1 MRGYVRSPLR
11 IWCKKM
17 EKIRES
23 EIEKYLVDKVKDI
36 GGLCMKWVS
45 PGNSGVPDRI
55 VIFDKGV
62 YFIEL
67 KRPGESPRA
76 LQVETI
82 RRLQRQDMIAFV
94 IDEKLKIDKFIK
106 MIDLI
111 DYDTLRD
118 TYTEHYGYDD
128 VGEMYEMFERRGY
141 LNE

>member
-1 MRGYVRSPLR
+1 
-11 IWCKKM
+11 M

-23 EIEKYLVDKVKDI
+23 EIERYLVDKVKDI

-62 YFIEL
+62 YFVEL
-67 KRPGESPRA
+67 KRPEKSPRA
-76 LQVETI
+76 LQEEII
-82 RRLQRQDMIAFV
+82 RRLRRQGMITFV
-94 IDEKLKIDKFIK
+94 IDNKLKVDKFIK

-111 DYDTLRD
+111 DYDSLRD
-118 TYTEHYGYDD
+118 TYSEHYGYDD
-128 VGEMYEMFERRGY
+128 VEAMHDMFERRGY

>member
-1 MRGYVRSPLR
+1 
-11 IWCKKM
+11 M

-23 EIEKYLVDKVKDI
+23 EIERYLVDKVKGI

-76 LQVETI
+76 LQAETI

>member
-1 MRGYVRSPLR
+1 MRGYVRYLLR

-23 EIEKYLVDKVKDI
+23 EIERYLVDRVKDI

-67 KRPGESPRA
+67 KRPGESARA

-82 RRLQRQDMIAFV
+82 RRLQRQGMIAFV
-94 IDEKLKIDKFIK
+94 IDNKLKIDKFIK

-111 DYDTLRD
+111 DYDSLRD
-118 TYTEHYGYDD
+118 TYSEHYGYDD
-128 VGEMYEMFERRGY
+128 VEAMHEMFERRGY

>member
-1 MRGYVRSPLR
+1 
-11 IWCKKM
+11 M

-23 EIEKYLVDKVKDI
+23 EIERYLVDKVKDI

-55 VIFDKGV
+55 VIFDRGV

-82 RRLQRQDMIAFV
+82 RRLQRQGMIAFV
-94 IDEKLKIDKFIK
+94 IDNKLKIDKFIK
-106 MIDLI
+106 MIDQI
-111 DYDTLRD
+111 YYGTLRNI
-118 TYTEHYGYDD
+118 YSEHYGHDD
-128 VGEMYEMFERRGY
+128 VEAMYDMFERRGY

>member
-1 MRGYVRSPLR
+1 MHELLLR

-23 EIEKYLVDKVKDI
+23 EIERYLVDKVKDI

-82 RRLQRQDMIAFV
+82 RRLQRQGMIAFV
-94 IDEKLKIDKFIK
+94 IDNKLKIDKFIK
-106 MIDLI
+106 LIGLI
-111 DYDTLRD
+111 DYDSLRD
-118 TYTEHYGYDD
+118 TYSEHYSYVD
-128 VGEMYEMFERRGY
+128 VEAMHDMFERRGY

>member
-1 MRGYVRSPLR
+1 
-11 IWCKKM
+11 
-17 EKIRES
+17 
-23 EIEKYLVDKVKDI
+23 
-36 GGLCMKWVS
+36 MKWVS

-82 RRLQRQDMIAFV
+82 RRLQRQDMIVFV